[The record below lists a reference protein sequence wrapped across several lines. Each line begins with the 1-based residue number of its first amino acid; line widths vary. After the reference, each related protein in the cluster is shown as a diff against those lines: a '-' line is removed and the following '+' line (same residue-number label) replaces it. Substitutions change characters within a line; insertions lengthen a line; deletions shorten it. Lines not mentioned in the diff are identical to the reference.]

1 MTLSNVLKS
10 STNNSKQIPPKKIK
24 KNSPVIPTSD
34 DSHINNIEEEFDHQY
49 FTRLLDSIFD
59 TIHIENMCFSP
70 HKIYNFFDQYIDK
83 SEFIKIQDQEYI
95 SSSEDEEEMN

>member
-1 MTLSNVLKS
+1 MTWANVLKS

-70 HKIYNFFDQYIDK
+70 ADSVFVLIPIVLLHSKLPGRLPNQNANAEACK
-83 SEFIKIQDQEYI
+83 T
-95 SSSEDEEEMN
+95 